1 MIGFWVYT
9 GVRPEDEL
17 SFERRHTYLALA
29 VKTVWSEAVPLFAV
43 LLKRKRIGYCRLL
56 PTRKKCC

>member
-9 GVRPEDEL
+9 VVRPGDGLPSEL
-17 SFERRHTYLALA
+17 RYTYLALA
-29 VKTVWSEAVPLFAV
+29 VKIIWSEAVPLFAV

-56 PTRKKCC
+56 PARKKCC